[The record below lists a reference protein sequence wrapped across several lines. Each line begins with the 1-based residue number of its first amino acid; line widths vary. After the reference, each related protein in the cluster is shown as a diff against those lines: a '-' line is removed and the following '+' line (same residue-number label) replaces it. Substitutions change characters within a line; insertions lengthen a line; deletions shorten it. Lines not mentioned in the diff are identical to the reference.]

1 MFLSLGAPIRV
12 PPGVGEP
19 SPRSLC
25 GHERFEDAVG
35 PPRVSSGKPDAKE
48 GGSMSGPDGVVR
60 VLVGSPRGANLGTGR
75 RWSGWPEDLGNLMAY
90 RPRGQL
96 LGGWGNTTFVLGQPR
111 TS

>member
-48 GGSMSGPDGVVR
+48 GGSMSGPDGVVPS
-60 VLVGSPRGANLGTGR
+60 SPCRLPNKGE
-75 RWSGWPEDLGNLMAY
+75 SGHWEEVVSLD
-90 RPRGQL
+90 
-96 LGGWGNTTFVLGQPR
+96 
-111 TS
+111 